1 MRLAPLRGG
10 RKVEVQMSPLI
21 DVVFLLLL
29 FYAVTTQFVNDER
42 LKLKLPEAETA
53 ESVGTNRDEKP
64 PEVKVAVDGTIWI
77 NDEIVP
83 ESELETRMRQIV
95 ERAPDDGIILKGDK
109 GADYGV
115 VVHVL
120 DVARKVGA
128 KGIQMSADRPKE
140 KIEFCPSPCPC
151 SEHPSTKIS
160 FGALVA
166 TCRAFTNTHPGTE
179 TETETWAREAPRIHV
194 IQLPASTTECSRRG
208 VERAPRD
215 RASED

>member
-1 MRLAPLRGG
+1 MRLVPRLGG
-10 RKVEVQMSPLI
+10 RKPEVQMSPLI
-21 DVVFLLLL
+21 DVIFLLLL

-53 ESVGTNRDEKP
+53 ESVGTNKDERP

-77 NDEIVP
+77 NDQIVP
-83 ESELETRMRQIV
+83 ESELEAQMRKLV

-140 KIEFCPSPCPC
+140 K
-151 SEHPSTKIS
+151 
-160 FGALVA
+160 
-166 TCRAFTNTHPGTE
+166 
-179 TETETWAREAPRIHV
+179 
-194 IQLPASTTECSRRG
+194 
-208 VERAPRD
+208 
-215 RASED
+215 

>member
-64 PEVKVAVDGTIWI
+64 PEVKVAVDGSIWI

-83 ESELETRMRQIV
+83 EAELEARMRQIV

-128 KGIQMSADRPKE
+128 KGIQMSADRPRE
-140 KIEFCPSPCPC
+140 K
-151 SEHPSTKIS
+151 
-160 FGALVA
+160 
-166 TCRAFTNTHPGTE
+166 
-179 TETETWAREAPRIHV
+179 
-194 IQLPASTTECSRRG
+194 
-208 VERAPRD
+208 
-215 RASED
+215 